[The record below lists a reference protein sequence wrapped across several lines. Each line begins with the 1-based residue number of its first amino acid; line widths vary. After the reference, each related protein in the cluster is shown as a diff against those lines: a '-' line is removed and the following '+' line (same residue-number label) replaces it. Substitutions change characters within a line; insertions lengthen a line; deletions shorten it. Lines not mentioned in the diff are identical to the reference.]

1 MNRILT
7 ICLTTLLASA
17 FAATASAQP
26 FSDTSSYA
34 NLYSWQLGTS
44 GQPLN
49 SNTYLW
55 DRYYYNNPNVS
66 PYLNLNRVQPYGG
79 TDYFTYVQP
88 MEQQRQREQTLSAG
102 GPTRGGH
109 FTAGAG
115 AGGSIGIAPAPTL
128 GPSTYN
134 PGAPIQGRTS
144 YSQPFNSGSEIMPYS
159 TSAPNRSASYYQ
171 NHYYGGWEGRN

>member
-1 MNRILT
+1 MNRYFSLCAAALI
-7 ICLTTLLASA
+7 ASV

-26 FSDTSSYA
+26 FSDQSSYA

-44 GQPLN
+44 GQPLTPQ
-49 SNTYLW
+49 SYLW

-88 MEQQRQREQTLSAG
+88 MEQQRQREQMRSFG
-102 GPTRGGH
+102 GPTSGGYYS
-109 FTAGAG
+109 AGAG
-115 AGGSIGIAPAPTL
+115 SSSGSTTSPRIGA
-128 GPSTYN
+128 STYN
-134 PGAPIQGRTS
+134 PGAPVQGRTS
-144 YSQPFNSGSEIMPYS
+144 YSQPFNNSSEIMPYS
-159 TSAPNRSASYYQ
+159 TSAPNRSASYYH